1 MNPARP
7 PISCSATTSLS
18 GPLLCPVRRSSRRS
32 AWSTLAQSSLCLAA
46 LTMASTGCLVTTTP
60 DFTPP
65 KRTRPFLVAATA
77 DPDTRLVQIL
87 DAPPGTPGIPFS
99 FSADV
104 VSEDQGDEVLVSLYI
119 DYGRPNAN
127 DDPFADVL
135 SSFKKIAPGT
145 LADTKVRPVLAK
157 GKLTSPLAFG
167 CHTATLM
174 VTHENDT
181 VSRCPACLNDSSQ
194 ITWPLYRCNS
204 LESADACKPD
214 FSQCEMP
221 LTGCPP
227 VADLNSGVECGAVP

>member
-1 MNPARP
+1 MNPACS

-18 GPLLCPVRRSSRRS
+18 GPLRCLVRRSSRRN
-32 AWSTLAQSSLCLAA
+32 AWSTLAQSSLCLLA

-65 KRTRPFLVAATA
+65 KRTRPFLIAATA

-104 VSEDQGDEVLVSLYI
+104 VSEDQQQEVLVALYL

-127 DDPFADVL
+127 DEPFADVL
-135 SSFKKIAPGT
+135 FQFKKVPAGT
-145 LADTKVRPVLAK
+145 MADTKARPATAK
-157 GKLTSPLAFG
+157 GKLTTPLAFG

-174 VTHENDT
+174 VTHEIDT
-181 VSRCPACLNDSSQ
+181 VARCPTCLNDSSQ

-214 FSQCEMP
+214 FSLCETP
-221 LTGCPP
+221 LTGCPA
-227 VADLNSGVECGAVP
+227 VADPNAGVDCGAVP